1 MSVTKA
7 YHRVRRNWCKLTWT
21 SEVSF
26 YWETFCSLG
35 SLLSFKDLSC
45 SLVNRHLNLALEVG
59 EILQYPCQTL
69 ITRISGYLVIIFL
82 TVALLKPVQSFKFL
96 PKLHWHLQIY
106 WQHFKSN
113 LFKRICEFEK
123 KKKHGIYKLLDQ
135 SVWICSIY
143 SIWQISSCHS
153 KKKK

>member
-123 KKKHGIYKLLDQ
+123 KK
-135 SVWICSIY
+135 SMVSTNSWIRVFGYVLYIAFGRY
-143 SIWQISSCHS
+143 LAVTQ
-153 KKKK
+153 KKK